1 MSGIRKKTLS
11 GCRRLI
17 AHEKNK
23 AMQSNHYTLSR
34 IFIAALVFGVSSFCA
49 RAQDGTF
56 TAAVDPMRVAAGE
69 QFQVTFTFSGSDV
82 NSVRNMKAPDFNQF
96 VVISGPNQSS
106 SMQWINGQMSASIAY
121 SYILYARQ
129 TGKFTIGAASIEY
142 KGKTL
147 KSESISIEVTQGK
160 PKQQQQQTS
169 QPTADVGDNL
179 LVKAFADKQR
189 VRLGEQLIVT
199 FKMYTRVSVSGYNLA
214 KAPAFD
220 GFWGEDFEMP
230 KQPNQTNE
238 TLNGKQYRSVVLKK
252 TALFATQAG
261 TLKIAPLEVRCA
273 VQVQTKRHGN
283 DPFDQFFND
292 PFFQQVQTTNMD
304 VKSNPLIITVDPIP
318 AHSPSGFS
326 GAIGRFTFSASV
338 DKHTVKAG
346 DPITLKVI
354 VSGSGNIRLV
364 TLPKPQLPAD
374 IESYEPKISEDI
386 ARDEGIIRG
395 KKTAEYLLI
404 PRNAGQR
411 VVEPLQFVYFD
422 LEKKEYVTLRSPR
435 FEFSIEPG
443 KEFSGTSV
451 SITAKEDVR
460 MLGQDI
466 RFLKLSLGTL
476 QQKNESGSPGWF
488 IFSMLLPPLAFAGA
502 WFFRKRMEKIYGDMP
517 RLLFETAGREASSR
531 LKNARALLQQGNTES
546 YHAEILKA
554 LTEYLEHKLRI
565 AKAHFVM
572 DMAVQQLLQ
581 HGVKDEVIQSLKTC
595 MERAEY
601 VRYAPGSDT
610 TEARKELLEGA
621 AAAINGIEQNFSK
634 RGKP

>member
-1 MSGIRKKTLS
+1 LSDCYTLV
-11 GCRRLI
+11 
-17 AHEKNK
+17 AHAEKNK
-23 AMQSNHYTLSR
+23 TMQNNRHTLSR
-34 IFIAALVFGVSSFCA
+34 ILITALVFSVYSFSA
-49 RAQDGTF
+49 HAQDGTF
-56 TAAVDPMRVAAGE
+56 TAAADPARVAAGE

-82 NSVRNMKAPDFNQF
+82 NSVRNLKAPDFSQF
-96 VVISGPNQSS
+96 VVISGPNQASN
-106 SMQWINGQMSASIAY
+106 MQWINGQMSASIAY

-129 TGKFTIGAASIEY
+129 AGKVTIGAASIEY

-147 KSESISIEVTQGK
+147 KSESISIEVSQGK
-160 PKQQQQQTS
+160 PKQQQQAGQST
-169 QPTADVGDNL
+169 TDVGDNL

-199 FKMYTRVSVSGYNLA
+199 FKVYWRVSLA
-214 KAPAFD
+214 RYELEKAPAFD

-238 TLNGKQYRSVVLKK
+238 TLNGKQYRSVTIKR

-261 TLKIAPLEVRCA
+261 TLKIAPLEIRCA
-273 VQVQTKRHGN
+273 VQVQSKRHGN

-292 PFFQQVQTTNMD
+292 PFFQQVQTINLD
-304 VKSNPLIITVDPIP
+304 IKSNPITITVDPIP
-318 AHSPSGFS
+318 ANSPSGFS
-326 GAIGRFTFSASV
+326 GAIGRFTFNASV

-346 DPITLKVI
+346 DPITMKVI
-354 VSGSGNIRLV
+354 ISGSGNIRLV

-386 ARDEGIIRG
+386 SRDGGIIHG

-411 VVEPLQFVYFD
+411 VIEPVRFVYFD
-422 LEKKEYVTLRSPR
+422 LEKKDYVTLHSPR
-435 FEFSIEPG
+435 FEFTIEPG
-443 KEFSGTSV
+443 KEFSGNNV
-451 SITAKEDVR
+451 SIIAKEDVR

-466 RFLKLSLGTL
+466 RFLKLSMGTL
-476 QQKNESGSPGWF
+476 QQKKEPGSSGWF
-488 IFSMLLPPLAFAGA
+488 MLGMLLPPFIFAGA

-531 LKNARALLQQGNTES
+531 LKKARALLEQGNTES

-565 AKAHFVM
+565 AKAHFIM
-572 DMAVQQLLQ
+572 DMAVQQLSK
-581 HGVKDEVIQSLKTC
+581 HGVKEEVIHSLKIC

-601 VRYAPGSDT
+601 ARYAPGSDT
-610 TEARKELLEGA
+610 MEARKELLDGA

-634 RGKP
+634 RGKS